1 MIAFPHCKINL
12 GLSIV
17 AKRADGY
24 HELETIFYPVA
35 LQDMV
40 EIVHSDQTATDIQF
54 THTGLAIPGDE
65 SNNLCIK
72 AYHLLKKDF
81 PNLPNIKLHLH
92 KVIPTGAGLGGG
104 SSDAA
109 TVLKAL
115 DLTLGTGLSICE
127 LESIAASLG
136 SDIPFFIR
144 SSPSLC
150 RGRGEIV
157 EPLGILP
164 KANILLVKPPFPVP
178 TAWAYRA
185 YKNKTKTFE
194 TFSQWHG
201 SIELMNDLEEPVF
214 SKYLVLPVLKR
225 WLLDQSGVRCAMM
238 SGSGSTIFAILNEDV
253 LDLED
258 RVLAYFGPSF
268 LVRRCQLLGTHH
280 TDHC

>member
-1 MIAFPHCKINL
+1 MVFHAPAKVNL
-12 GLSIV
+12 SLRILG
-17 AKRADGY
+17 KRADGF
-24 HELETIFYPVA
+24 HDIETIMAPLSLSDTLDIE
-35 LQDMV
+35 LQEGSGVDFTC
-40 EIVHSDQTATDIQF
+40 SDASLPCDGTNLVCRAVDAF
-54 THTGLAIPGDE
+54 ARHTGRQFRTRVHLTKNIP
-65 SNNLCIK
+65 
-72 AYHLLKKDF
+72 H
-81 PNLPNIKLHLH
+81 
-92 KVIPTGAGLGGG
+92 GAGLGGG

-115 DLTLGTGLSICE
+115 DLTLGTRLSICE

-178 TAWAYRA
+178 TAWAYQA
-185 YKNKTKTFE
+185 YKNKTKTSE

-258 RVLAYFGPSF
+258 RVLAYFGSSF
-268 LVRRCQLLGTHH
+268 LVRRCQLLGTPH

>member
-1 MIAFPHCKINL
+1 
-12 GLSIV
+12 
-17 AKRADGY
+17 
-24 HELETIFYPVA
+24 
-35 LQDMV
+35 
-40 EIVHSDQTATDIQF
+40 
-54 THTGLAIPGDE
+54 
-65 SNNLCIK
+65 
-72 AYHLLKKDF
+72 
-81 PNLPNIKLHLH
+81 
-92 KVIPTGAGLGGG
+92 
-104 SSDAA
+104 
-109 TVLKAL
+109 
-115 DLTLGTGLSICE
+115 

-178 TAWAYRA
+178 TAWAYQA
-185 YKNKTKTFE
+185 YKNKPKTSE